1 MTTTN
6 TLGKL
11 GNRIIINLSVSLIAE
26 KNNLFVNYC
35 SYDEIKELG
44 IELFIGKNIYYDS
57 IELNNNNYFNIYE
70 QENLIYN
77 LNSDNNYFQ
86 TKEITTFI
94 YNYLNSDKIKNNI
107 IDKNPFNNRYNNN
120 NDLFIHIRLGDVER
134 YNPGLEYYLKVINM
148 ISYNDLYIST
158 DTKEHYIIKELI
170 NKYPQIKIIEYEP
183 VKTIQ
188 FASTCKYLIL
198 SHGSFS
204 AIIGYLSFYSDIY
217 YSEYQQNKI
226 WYGDIFSIDKWN
238 KIIS

>member
-6 TLGKL
+6 TRGHL

-26 KNNLFVNYC
+26 KNDLFVNYC

-57 IELNNNNYFNIYE
+57 IELNDNNYFNIYK
-70 QENLIYN
+70 QENIIYN

-86 TKEITTFI
+86 TKEITTFL

-120 NDLFIHIRLGDVER
+120 NDLFIHIRLGNVER
-134 YNPGLEYYLKVINM
+134 YNPRLEYYLKVINM
-148 ISYNDLYIST
+148 ILYNDLYIST

-217 YSEYQQNKI
+217 YSEFQQNKI
-226 WYGDIFSIDKWN
+226 WHGDIFSIDKWN